1 MVVQCGHHVS
11 RQNGVGFST
20 VRDARA
26 DKLLYLF
33 HAVFN
38 TAVPRIKQSGITT
51 NEDHHRYA
59 FGG

>member
-26 DKLLYLF
+26 DKLLPLSCR
-33 HAVFN
+33 FN
-38 TAVPRIKQSGITT
+38 TAVPRIKQAGITT
-51 NEDHHRYA
+51 NEDHHRYT